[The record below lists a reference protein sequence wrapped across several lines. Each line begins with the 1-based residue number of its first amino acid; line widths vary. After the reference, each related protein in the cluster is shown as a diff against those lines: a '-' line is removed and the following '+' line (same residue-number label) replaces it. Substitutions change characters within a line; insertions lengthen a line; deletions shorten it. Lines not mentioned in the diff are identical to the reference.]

1 MLLMFCVA
9 KVFAVHFS
17 IVMSSKRNSSRIV
30 ASNDDECV
38 PVVCT
43 PVKKGKSGE
52 SIGTPIWRNTNTITS
67 NLSRIGSTP
76 LPVLPVTPESRA
88 TYAAAMKELCESF
101 SPEEEVNIFIII
113 VGNVVV

>member
-1 MLLMFCVA
+1 VLLMFCVA

-30 ASNDDECV
+30 ASNDDEFV

-52 SIGTPIWRNTNTITS
+52 SI
-67 NLSRIGSTP
+67 
-76 LPVLPVTPESRA
+76 VPVTPESRA

-113 VGNVVV
+113 VILVMVMLWCRLLRK